1 MQLMTLHSA
10 KGLEFPLV
18 FLAGLVGASLL
29 VAGTDRA
36 SLLAGRARAELEF
49 QTADSLLTD
58 LAARMELVQV
68 ACRQISEAVTKRY
81 FEVSDVAEWQ
91 GGQA

>member
-1 MQLMTLHSA
+1 MAHNA
-10 KGLEFPLV
+10 A
-18 FLAGLVGASLL
+18 LAMAAVEALL
-29 VAGTDRA
+29 G
-36 SLLAGRARAELEF
+36 GRALSPEVVVDGFAAV
-49 QTADSLLTD
+49 QAP
-58 LAARMELVQV
+58 ARMELVQV